1 MTQPSPTLSLPC
13 AAILF
18 DSDGVL
24 VDSHLDGHRAWTELA
39 DEFDFTLNDATF
51 ASLAGIRPADSL
63 RRFVTAKRLAE
74 AVTRLEDLEVSL
86 ASDTPALAGARQL
99 LTTLPANRWAIAT
112 SASRRLALAR
122 WNGAN
127 IPVPAIVVSAE
138 DVANG
143 KPDPEPYLAAAAA
156 LGVDPASCIV
166 FEDSPSGGR
175 AGVDAG
181 MTVIAVGGQPWP
193 FDPAARVDTLE
204 QVTVRRSDADPSVIG
219 NTTPATSA
227 GLTADANPT
236 AGGPR
241 SLIVDLHALR

>member
-1 MTQPSPTLSLPC
+1 MIQPSPTASLPC

-39 DEFDFTLNDATF
+39 SEFDFTLDDETF

-63 RRFVTAKRLAE
+63 RRFVTPDRLAE

-86 ASDTPALAGARQL
+86 ATDTPALPGARQL
-99 LTTLPANRWAIAT
+99 LTALPAHRWAIAT

-122 WNGAN
+122 WNGAS

-143 KPDPEPYLAAAAA
+143 KPDPEPYLRAAAA

-166 FEDSPSGGR
+166 FEDSPSGGK
-175 AGVDAG
+175 AGIDAG
-181 MTVIAVGGQPWP
+181 MTVVAVGDQPWP
-193 FDPAARVDTLE
+193 FEPTARIETLE
-204 QVTVRRSDADPSVIG
+204 QVT
-219 NTTPATSA
+219 ATSTVTNNSRDSPGA
-227 GLTADANPT
+227 
-236 AGGPR
+236 
-241 SLIVDLHALR
+241 LIVELHAVR